1 MSLNGILMAY
11 ENTHLWAADAVKKQ
25 ITNDALRELINSS
38 IDYYYFGAVF
48 PDTFYFS
55 HDKKIT
61 DHS

>member
-1 MSLNGILMAY
+1 MRIPP
-11 ENTHLWAADAVKKQ
+11 LWAAGAVKEQ

-48 PDTFYFS
+48 PDTVSYS

>member
-1 MSLNGILMAY
+1 MAY